1 MEVAVGRGKPLE
13 RGCVSGRGSDG
24 MDINIS

>member
-1 MEVAVGRGKPLE
+1 MEVAEGRGKPFE
-13 RGCVSGRGSDG
+13 NGCVSGRGSDG